1 MRQVLLDKTRTQMDV
16 HLDKWAIPDGFE
28 AVNFAGL
35 DDEDVAG
42 AAFKR
47 LPVHGPLSAAFADK
61 LDFIVRMAVRPR
73 AFPRQSAQQKDR
85 NVHVAVIG
93 ADKFVR
99 AAHKRQVFLT
109 DAVHSYPPRV
119 RALLGAR
126 QEKRERALLGARQEK
141 RVQAL
146 LGARQE
152 KSARSLR
159 GASDY
164 KLDAWPLP

>member
-1 MRQVLLDKTRTQMDV
+1 MDV
-16 HLDKWAIPDGFE
+16 HLDQWAIHAGFE

-35 DDEDVAG
+35 DDEDIAG

-126 QEKRERALLGARQEK
+126 QEKSAGSTWSPAITSWMPGLCLQVCKAKAKSNPRSVHFNARK
-141 RVQAL
+141 
-146 LGARQE
+146 G
-152 KSARSLR
+152 
-159 GASDY
+159 
-164 KLDAWPLP
+164 